1 MRWVITATIILN
13 NSPYRRQTTNEGGFS
28 VSFKIDNKFGKIA
41 SNIDK
46 KVKKENHKVITASK

>member
-1 MRWVITATIILN
+1 MNLTTTIILN

-28 VSFKIDNKFGKIA
+28 VSFKVDNKFSKIA

-46 KVKKENHKVITASK
+46 NDKKNNKASTASK